1 MDARCATV
9 VLAAVLSIGAAS
21 FGASPEKGGAPDV
34 NSLSFFPVNAQIYEL
49 RQPNGGEQMFAR
61 DQDEPRALVG
71 ESGWMGELRGA
82 DALLLSADERQG
94 LYFVNGILRKRLVNG
109 REVPV
114 RAIPSQT
121 GDAAIKALW
130 PPKGSRLKAGA
141 APEDYW
147 ADAKRLRLWFKNPN
161 LAGGLMALSALF
173 VLGLLFFRQWSLKIA
188 GAVMSLAFLALLVK
202 TESRAAML
210 AFGFGCG
217 LVVLVRIKSL
227 LSWKV
232 LAPLFLCVGLF
243 GGYMALQKNSSR
255 FTTEMFKEGSSSL
268 SRVPIWMEVPRM
280 IADAPGGWGAGNSGK
295 AYIRWYQDKSTCL
308 LENLV
313 SGHCTFLV
321 EHGWPLR
328 FTYLF
333 LWIFT
338 LLALFRAAWHGKN
351 PMPLAVVGA
360 FALMGMFH
368 PAIYAWELWVIPIL
382 SCVIILLRW
391 FNWRREIVL
400 AWIAG
405 GGAMFLCLGIF
416 AEGKW
421 WGAARKKVP
430 IHCHADAVSINTD
443 RAETWIVD
451 DDYVL
456 HGGYWWLMGKEMRD
470 WCAQDM
476 AKRNIGHTFS
486 LQSVPDSCKR
496 LVVVGEVCEAF
507 CREWNRFLLN
517 HKALTDVV
525 FLSPPFS
532 AESISEDVRQK
543 CKLRIIQGGLVA
555 RIANYKAKPESLKI
569 VAGASLYIPNWL
581 DEVSPLAHDNDPT
594 NK

>member
-1 MDARCATV
+1 MFCMRTNGRVALIA
-9 VLAAVLSIGAAS
+9 LALSLAS
-21 FGASPEKGGAPDV
+21 WGDTFSPA
-34 NSLSFFPVNAQIYEL
+34 NAQMFRLL
-49 RQPNGGEQMFAR
+49 RDDGDEQMFAR
-61 DQDEPRALVG
+61 DEDEPRALVG
-71 ESGWMGELRGA
+71 EGGWMGELRGA

-109 REVPV
+109 REIPV

-121 GDAAIKALW
+121 GDAAIKAFW
-130 PPKGSRLKAGA
+130 PPKESRLKAGT

-173 VLGLLFFRQWSLKIA
+173 ALGLLFLRKWPLKIV
-188 GAVMSLAFLALLVK
+188 GAAMALAFLALLVK

-217 LVVLVRIKSL
+217 LVALVRIKSL

-232 LAPLFLCVGLF
+232 LVPLFLCVGLF

-280 IADAPGGWGAGNSGK
+280 IADAPGGWGVGNSGK

-321 EHGWPLR
+321 EHGWWLR
-328 FTYLF
+328 FAYLF
-333 LWIFT
+333 LWVFS
-338 LLALFRAAWHGKN
+338 LLVLFRVAWHGRN
-351 PMPLAVVGA
+351 PMPFAVVGA

-368 PAIYAWELWVIPIL
+368 PAIYAWELWVLPIL
-382 SCVIILLRW
+382 SCAAIVLKGL
-391 FNWRREIVL
+391 NWRHGIVS

-405 GGAMFLCLGIF
+405 GVATLLCIGIL

-421 WGAARKKVP
+421 CCAAKKKIP
-430 IHCHADAVSINTD
+430 ISCQGDATSINSD
-443 RAETWIVD
+443 RPELWVVD

-470 WCAQDM
+470 WCAHEM
-476 AKRNIGHTFS
+476 ATRSVGHTFS

-496 LVVVGEVCEAF
+496 LVVVGEACETF
-507 CREWNRFLLN
+507 CREWHQFGAN
-517 HKALTDVV
+517 HKALTDVTL
-525 FLSPPFS
+525 LSPPFS
-532 AESISEDVRQK
+532 AESISGDIQQK
-543 CKLRIIQGGLVA
+543 CKLRIIQGGIVA
-555 RIANYKAKPESLKI
+555 RIANYKAKPENLKI

-581 DEVSPLAHDNDPT
+581 DEVLPHAHDTDST
-594 NK
+594 NQE

>member
-1 MDARCATV
+1 MSLTHTKRHIALIAI
-9 VLAAVLSIGAAS
+9 ALSMAS
-21 FGASPEKGGAPDV
+21 WGDTFSPA
-34 NSLSFFPVNAQIYEL
+34 NAQMFRLL
-49 RQPNGGEQMFAR
+49 RDDGGEQMFAR
-61 DQDEPRALVG
+61 DEDEPHALVG
-71 ESGWMGELRGA
+71 EGGWMGELRGA

-109 REVPV
+109 REIPV
-114 RAIPSQT
+114 RANPSQT

-130 PPKGSRLKAGA
+130 PPKESRLKAGA

-161 LAGGLMALSALF
+161 LAGGLMALAALF
-173 VLGLLFFRQWSLKIA
+173 ALGLLFLRRWLLKVV
-188 GAVMSLAFLALLVK
+188 GAVMALAFLALLVK

-217 LVVLVRIKSL
+217 LVALVRSKSL

-232 LAPLFLCVGLF
+232 LVSILLCVGLV
-243 GGYMALQKNSSR
+243 GGYVALQKNSSR

-280 IADAPGGWGAGNSGK
+280 IADAPWGWGRGNSGK
-295 AYIRWYQDKSTCL
+295 AYIRWYQEKSTCL

-321 EHGWPLR
+321 EHGWLLR
-328 FTYLF
+328 FAYLF
-333 LWIFT
+333 LWTFS
-338 LLALFRAAWHGKN
+338 LLVLFRAALRDAN
-351 PMPLAVVGA
+351 PMPIAVLGA
-360 FALMGMFH
+360 FGLMGMFH
-368 PAIYAWELWVIPIL
+368 PAIYAWELWVLPVVSCAAVIL
-382 SCVIILLRW
+382 KK
-391 FNWRREIVL
+391 FNWRHEIVS

-405 GGAMFLCLGIF
+405 GVAVLLCIGIF

-421 WGAARKKVP
+421 WCAAKKKVP
-430 IHCHADAVSINTD
+430 ISCQGDATCINSD
-443 RAETWIVD
+443 RPKLWVVD

-470 WCAQDM
+470 WCAQNIT
-476 AKRNIGHTFS
+476 ARSIGHTFS
-486 LQSVPDSCKR
+486 LQSVPDSCER
-496 LVVVGEVCEAF
+496 LVIVGEACETF
-507 CREWNRFLLN
+507 CREWQRFLLD
-517 HKALTDVV
+517 HTALKDVV

-532 AESISEDVRQK
+532 AESISGDIQQK
-543 CKLRIIQGGLVA
+543 CKLRTIQGGLA
-555 RIANYKAKPESLKI
+555 SRIANYKAKPENLKI

-581 DEVSPLAHDNDPT
+581 DEVFQFAQDADST
-594 NK
+594 NQE